1 MAFVYYS
8 LKQNLEDC
16 MKKLVLA
23 VAFAGLAFGANA
35 GGLDEADT
43 SDEMAADPEMM
54 EPEVEEPS
62 EGGGFNILTLLLVA
76 LLAVAFK

>member
-1 MAFVYYS
+1 
-8 LKQNLEDC
+8 

-35 GGLDEADT
+35 GGLDDADT

-62 EGGGFNILTLLLVA
+62 EGGGGFNMLTLLLVA

>member
-1 MAFVYYS
+1 
-8 LKQNLEDC
+8 

-43 SDEMAADPEMM
+43 SDEMAADPDMM

-62 EGGGFNILTLLLVA
+62 EGGGGFNMLTLLLVA